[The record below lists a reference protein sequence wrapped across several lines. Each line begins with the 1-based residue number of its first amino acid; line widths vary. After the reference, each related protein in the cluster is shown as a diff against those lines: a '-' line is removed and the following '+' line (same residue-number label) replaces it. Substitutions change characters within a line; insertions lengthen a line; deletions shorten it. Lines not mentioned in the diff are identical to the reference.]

1 MKYKRVCNEYTFSEK
16 LITFSAKLF
25 FLFLPFIQK
34 TIAHVKCLKERISV
48 FVNFC
53 YGQNVV
59 VKKVVTYFLSKID
72 DFPFE
77 LVCKKRLYC
86 GLTFNSRKEIV
97 DFCKARSMDPWSWF
111 FYFVGS
117 WKGRGHKFYKIM
129 ISVIPCFLLS
139 YDKVIFRGFGFT
151 GLFFN
156 F

>member
-1 MKYKRVCNEYTFSEK
+1 MLFPPSFIKIIINRWWFLRTVNYFCEPVDYFLKEHQQNLSFEMVWCGEYKRVCNEYTFSEK

-86 GLTFNSRKEIV
+86 GLTFNSSLVPKKKWI
-97 DFCKARSMDPWSWF
+97 
-111 FYFVGS
+111 
-117 WKGRGHKFYKIM
+117 I
-129 ISVIPCFLLS
+129 FLN
-139 YDKVIFRGFGFT
+139 R
-151 GLFFN
+151 N